1 MLFNIIFIYYNQLFS
16 SLTVFK
22 YVKKPSKL
30 TVFSQKNCN
39 YKVIM
44 VNHHHLF
51 QFQGCVVILDGTF
64 QGHLSILIIMKSN
77 CIGSIYI
84 SPDEPINIVNFCSVP
99 TFLKAFSC
107 MFISRVMLWQS
118 YARAILMYCIYL
130 HLRRIRS
137 LRNNMQCELCG
148 EIFSHFKF

>member
-1 MLFNIIFIYYNQLFS
+1 MLLNILYVIIIS

-30 TVFSQKNCN
+30 MVFSRKNCN
-39 YKVIM
+39 YKLIM
-44 VNHHHLF
+44 VKHHYLF

-64 QGHLSILIIMKSN
+64 QGHRSILIIMKSN
-77 CIGSIYI
+77 CIGAIYI
-84 SPDEPINIVNFCSVP
+84 SPDEPVNIVNFCSVP

-107 MFISRVMLWQS
+107 LFVSRVMLWQS

-130 HLRRIRS
+130 HLRKIRS
-137 LRNNMQCELCG
+137 LRNNM
-148 EIFSHFKF
+148 